1 MMKKPDLFMSR
12 RDRYIEEVLEAQER
26 ELEELR
32 RKRAKESGK
41 AITPREPGMSSSEG
55 EPPVAEQSGPDAPVE
70 EFFVEEHPEPDWPK
84 EELTARETR
93 GVIGQALLA
102 GLLVGGIFLGA
113 MLVFLLF
120 CINVWF
126 K

>member
-1 MMKKPDLFMSR
+1 MMKKPDFFLSR
-12 RDRYIEEVLEAQER
+12 RDRYIEEVIEAQER

-32 RKRAKESGK
+32 KKRAENSKKPPQEPMSGF
-41 AITPREPGMSSSEG
+41 PEE
-55 EPPVAEQSGPDAPVE
+55 ELPVAEQT
-70 EFFVEEHPEPDWPK
+70 EPDWPK

-113 MLVFLLF
+113 MLLFLLF
-120 CINVWF
+120 CVNVWF
-126 K
+126 V

>member
-1 MMKKPDLFMSR
+1 MMKKPDFFMSR
-12 RDRYIEEVLEAQER
+12 RDRYIEEVIEAQER

-32 RKRAKESGK
+32 RKRAEVSGK
-41 AITPREPGMSSSEG
+41 TLTP
-55 EPPVAEQSGPDAPVE
+55 EQTASDFPVE
-70 EFFVEEHPEPDWPK
+70 ELPVPEQTETDWPK